1 MRMGEIEAGASGREG
16 IEIRR
21 LRRTAIAGE
30 RIRAQR
36 VDGDEENV
44 LVGAPIEGGRAAS
57 SRHDPADRAERNR
70 RRGDRG
76 RREGPGH
83 AKV

>member
-44 LVGAPIEGGRAAS
+44 LIGAPLE
-57 SRHDPADRAERNR
+57 
-70 RRGDRG
+70 
-76 RREGPGH
+76 
-83 AKV
+83 

>member
-1 MRMGEIEAGASGREG
+1 MGKIEARTGGRQR
-16 IEIRR
+16 IEIGR
-21 LRRTAIAGE
+21 LRRATIAGQS
-30 RIRAQR
+30 IGSQG
-36 VDGDEENV
+36 VDRDEEKV
-44 LVGAPIEGGRAAS
+44 LIGASLERTCAAS
-57 SRHDPADRAERNR
+57 SSHDPDDRAERNR